1 MLYCKH
7 TFITN
12 NIHKGKVCYV
22 WNRMPGTKSLTSHT
36 EFSFNCVQP
45 YIQGTAETVDAV
57 AETEI
62 TWSLTR
68 TVGTSTLL
76 ARPPSLF
83 SIIITILGNSRVT
96 GIVCRRYYFL
106 TELFCIAP
114 PFFEF
119 RLFDRTAIGWLIHG
133 SELSAPACGLLLGLS
148 MCWSGP
154 WTLRNAWTDWKM
166 PCTSI
171 CATAAMRIVASITV
185 ATCRLF

>member
-22 WNRMPGTKSLTSHT
+22 WNRMPGTQSLTSHT

-45 YIQGTAETVDAV
+45 YIQGTAETADAV

-106 TELFCIAP
+106 TELFCIPP

-133 SELSAPACGLLLGLS
+133 SELGYQLRHAAYCSACRCVGHDREPCETPEPIERCRVHQSAPQRRCGLSLALL
-148 MCWSGP
+148 
-154 WTLRNAWTDWKM
+154 
-166 PCTSI
+166 
-171 CATAAMRIVASITV
+171 
-185 ATCRLF
+185 